1 MHTVIVIYYH
11 RFRFFCRTHDSVW
24 RFYYRT
30 HDSVWRFYYRTH
42 DSVWRFYY
50 RTHDSVWRR
59 GPICVG
65 NVPSVSVP
73 LIRLFPRMSLCARM
87 DTQNGRVRAP
97 ICLCADVYSWPR
109 RCNPTL
115 LKSITTNWVHVYS
128 PYLRWVSSNVIWWT
142 NCILFYV
149 VICRNK
155 LFYLLFCLRIK
166 CLRLSIYGP
175 TADKRG
181 LTILCWKLI
190 NTHLKSVKDHH
201 FYYHSK
207 RVHSCV
213 MHSNISYLLKMRLF
227 WANTSWMLPWQP
239 YYGGTHIHKML
250 ELP

>member
-11 RFRFFCRTHDSVW
+11 RFRFFS
-24 RFYYRT
+24 
-30 HDSVWRFYYRTH
+30 RTH

-59 GPICVG
+59 GPFL
-65 NVPSVSVP
+65 PSVFLSFVC
-73 LIRLFPRMSLCARM
+73 FSRMSLCARM
-87 DTQNGRVRAP
+87 DTQHGRVRDP

-115 LKSITTNWVHVYS
+115 LKSITTNCVHVYS

-155 LFYLLFCLRIK
+155 LFHLLFCVRIE

-181 LTILCWKLI
+181 LTILCRKLI
-190 NTHLKSVKDHH
+190 NTHLKSVKNHH

-239 YYGGTHIHKML
+239 YYGGTHIHKIL